1 MAISDRIA
9 VLSQGKIRQIGN
21 PCEIYD
27 SPQDPFTAEFIGLAN
42 FFPGRATNEKTVCL
56 AGHQNL
62 ETDGCRTLNVGAE
75 VLLSIRPHHISIYK
89 DGTRRSNE
97 LHGIVEK
104 GSYLGDKVD
113 YRVRVGERILRVQTP
128 PGEVF
133 TDGTKVFIHL
143 PAEKIS
149 VISVNL
155 GSHSSFIVA

>member
-9 VLSQGKIRQIGN
+9 VMSHGEIKQIGK
-21 PCEIYD
+21 PREIYD

-42 FFPGRATNEKTVCL
+42 FIPGKATGEKTVCL
-56 AGHQNL
+56 AGQQEL
-62 ETDGCRTLNVGAE
+62 EIDKCRTLNAGAD
-75 VLLSIRPHHISIYK
+75 VLLSIRPHNIRIYK
-89 DGTRRSNE
+89 EGDRTRNE
-97 LHGIVEK
+97 LQGIVEK

-133 TDGTKVFIHL
+133 TDGTKVSLHL

-149 VISVNL
+149 VISVNP
-155 GSHSSFIVA
+155 G